1 MGAFLASQTEYIF
14 GLFFIIAERGHKYT
28 MLSKYEKDYGER
40 KYGNRKLNAMKEP
53 RTAGYRSQHKSICS
67 DGRKSWRVI

>member
-28 MLSKYEKDYGER
+28 MLSKYEKDYGEN
-40 KYGNRKLNAMKEP
+40 K
-53 RTAGYRSQHKSICS
+53 
-67 DGRKSWRVI
+67 